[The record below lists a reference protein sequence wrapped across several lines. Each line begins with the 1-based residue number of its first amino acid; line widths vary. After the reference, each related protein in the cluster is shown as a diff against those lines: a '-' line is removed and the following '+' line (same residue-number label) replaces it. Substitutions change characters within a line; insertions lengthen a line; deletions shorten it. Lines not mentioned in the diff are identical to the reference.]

1 MSKVRVRFAP
11 SPTGYLHIG
20 NARTALFN
28 YLFAKKTGGTFIL
41 RIEDTDRERSKKEF
55 EDEIINDLC
64 WLGLDWEEGPDK
76 GGLFTPYRQSDR
88 QDIYDHMI
96 SQLMADGKAYRC
108 FCTEDELEKVRLQQ
122 IANHE
127 PPRYNGKC
135 REMIPLISRSY
146 EVQGKPHTIRFRVEA
161 GVVEVEDLVKG
172 MVTFDCDKIGDFVI
186 RRSDGTAAFNFAN
199 IVDDSLM
206 RVTHVIRGDDHLS
219 NTPRQILISE
229 ALRFIPPQFAHLP
242 LILGADRSPLS
253 KRHGDVSL
261 KSFREKGYLS
271 EAVINYLAHLGISYG
286 EGRDILSIEGLIE
299 GFSLE
304 KVSSSP
310 AVFDTERLNWVN
322 AHYIRNC
329 EARKLRGLLLLH
341 FIKAGVPLADKS
353 EEWINGAI
361 DAVKGEASTLPELV
375 EQLKVFVEEVK
386 PDAEA
391 QVLLKEPSAQ
401 EVIKSFMEEFEKE
414 GAITAERYKS
424 VSERVKGRLSVKG
437 KGLFMPLRVALTGR
451 TKGPEMEKIL
461 MLLGKEE
468 ILKRLDKAAFRREY

>member
-1 MSKVRVRFAP
+1 MSKARVRFAP

-28 YLFAKKTGGTFIL
+28 YLFAKKAGGTFIL

-55 EDEIINDLC
+55 EDEIVNDLR

-76 GGLFTPYRQSDR
+76 GGLFTPYRQSER
-88 QDIYDHMI
+88 QDIYDHMV

-108 FCTEDELEKVRLQQ
+108 FCTEDELEKVHLQQ
-122 IANHE
+122 VANHE

-135 REMIPLISRSY
+135 RNMVPLISRSY

-161 GVVEVEDLVKG
+161 GIVEVEDLVKG
-172 MVTFDCDKIGDFVI
+172 MVTFDCGKIGDFVI

-242 LILGADRSPLS
+242 LILGADRAPLS

-261 KSFREKGYLS
+261 KSFRDRGYLS
-271 EAVINYLAHLGISYG
+271 ESVINYLAHLGISYG
-286 EGRDILSIEGLIE
+286 EGKDILSMDDLIE

-304 KVSSSP
+304 RVSNSP
-310 AVFDTERLNWVN
+310 AVFDTDRLNWIN
-322 AHYIRNC
+322 SHYIRNS
-329 EARKLRGLLLLH
+329 ESKKLRGLLLLH
-341 FIKAGVPLADKS
+341 LVKAGVTLAGKS
-353 EEWINGAI
+353 DEWIDGAI

-375 EQLKVFVEEVK
+375 EHMKLFIEEIR

-391 QVLLKEPSAQ
+391 LAILKEPGAV
-401 EVIKSFMEEFEKE
+401 EVIKAFMEEFQKE
-414 GAITAERYKS
+414 SALTPEIYKAA
-424 VSERVKGRLSVKG
+424 SERVKSGCNVKG
-437 KGLFMPLRVALTGR
+437 KALFMPLRCALTGG

-468 ILKRLDKAAFRREY
+468 ILNRLDKAAFRRE

>member
-1 MSKVRVRFAP
+1 MVKVRVRFAP

-55 EDEIINDLC
+55 EDEIVNDLR

-76 GGLFTPYRQSDR
+76 GGLFTPYRQSER

-122 IANHE
+122 VANHE

-135 REMIPLISRSY
+135 RDMVPLISRSY
-146 EVQGKPHTIRFRVEA
+146 EVQGKPYTIRFRVEA
-161 GVVEVEDLVKG
+161 GIVEVEDLVKG
-172 MVTFDCDKIGDFVI
+172 MVAFDCDNIGDFVI

-206 RVTHVIRGDDHLS
+206 RITHVIRGDDHLS

-242 LILGADRSPLS
+242 LILGADRAPLS

-261 KSFREKGYLS
+261 KSFRDRGYLN
-271 EAVINYLAHLGISYG
+271 EAVKNYLAHLGISYG

-310 AVFDTERLNWVN
+310 AVFDTDRLDWVN
-322 AHYIRNC
+322 AHYIRSC
-329 EARKLRGLLLLH
+329 EAKKLRGLLLLH
-341 FIKAGVPLADKS
+341 LVKGDVNLAGKS
-353 EEWINGAI
+353 DEWIDDAI
-361 DAVKGEASTLPELV
+361 DAVKGETSTLPELV
-375 EQLKVFVEEVK
+375 EHLKVFIEDVR
-386 PDAEA
+386 PDSQTKAI
-391 QVLLKEPSAQ
+391 LKEPSAI
-401 EVIKSFMEEFEKE
+401 EVIRAFREEFEKE
-414 GAITAERYKS
+414 GSITAEIYKS
-424 VSERVKGRLSVKG
+424 VSERVKARLSVKG
-437 KGLFMPLRVALTGR
+437 KGLFMPLRIALTGK

-461 MLLGKEE
+461 RLLGKEE
-468 ILKRLDKAAFRREY
+468 ILKRLANAE

>member
-286 EGRDILSIEGLIE
+286 EGRDILSMEGLIE

-322 AHYIRNC
+322 AHYIRMC
-329 EARKLRGLLLLH
+329 EAKKLRGLLLLH
-341 FIKAGVPLADKS
+341 LVKRGVTLAGRSD
-353 EEWINGAI
+353 EWIDDAI

-375 EQLKVFVEEVK
+375 EHLRVFIVEVK

-391 QVLLKEPSAQ
+391 QAVLKEPGAV
-401 EVIKSFMEEFEKE
+401 EVIKAFMEEFQKE
-414 GAITAERYKS
+414 SALTPERYKAA
-424 VSERVKGRLSVKG
+424 SERIKSGCNVKG
-437 KGLFMPLRVALTGR
+437 KALFMPLRCALTGR

-468 ILKRLDKAAFRREY
+468 VLKRLQLGVNVD

>member
-1 MSKVRVRFAP
+1 MVKNRVRFAP

-41 RIEDTDRERSKKEF
+41 RIEDTDRERSKKEL
-55 EDEIINDLC
+55 EDEIVNDLR

-76 GGLFTPYRQSDR
+76 GGLFTPYKQSER
-88 QDIYDHMI
+88 QDIYDHMV

-108 FCTEDELEKVRLQQ
+108 FCTEDELEKVHLQQ
-122 IANHE
+122 VANHE

-135 REMIPLISRSY
+135 RNMVPLISRSY

-161 GVVEVEDLVKG
+161 GIVEVEDLVKG

-206 RVTHVIRGDDHLS
+206 RITHVIRGDDHLS

-242 LILGADRSPLS
+242 LILGTDRAPLS

-286 EGRDILSIEGLIE
+286 EGRDILSMDELIE

-304 KVSSSP
+304 KISSSP
-310 AVFDTERLNWVN
+310 AVFDTERLNWIN
-322 AHYIRNC
+322 AHYIRMC
-329 EARKLRGLLLLH
+329 EAKKLRGLLLLYLV
-341 FIKAGVPLADKS
+341 KEGVTLAGRSDK
-353 EEWINGAI
+353 WIDDAI

-375 EQLKVFVEEVK
+375 EHLRVFIEEVV

-391 QVLLKEPSAQ
+391 QAILKEPGAV
-401 EVIKSFMEEFEKE
+401 EVIKAFMEEFQKE
-414 GAITAERYKS
+414 SAITPEIYKA
-424 VSERVKGRLSVKG
+424 VSERIKSGCNVKG
-437 KGLFMPLRVALTGR
+437 KALFMPLRCALTGR

-468 ILKRLDKAAFRREY
+468 ILKRLDKAAFRRE

>member
-1 MSKVRVRFAP
+1 MTAIRVRFAP

-55 EDEIINDLC
+55 EDEIVNDLR
-64 WLGLDWEEGPDK
+64 WLGLDWDEGPDK
-76 GGLFTPYRQSDR
+76 GGLFTPYRQSER

-96 SQLMADGKAYRC
+96 SQLMVDGKAYRC
-108 FCTEDELEKVRLQQ
+108 FCTEDELEKVHLQQ
-122 IANHE
+122 VANHE

-135 REMIPLISRSY
+135 RDMVPLISRSY

-161 GVVEVEDLVKG
+161 GIVEVEDLVKG

-242 LILGADRSPLS
+242 LILGADRAPLS

-261 KSFREKGYLS
+261 KSFREKGYLR
-271 EAVINYLAHLGISYG
+271 EALVNYLAHLGLSYG
-286 EGRDILSIEGLIE
+286 EGRDILSVDELID
-299 GFSLE
+299 GFSLDR
-304 KVSSSP
+304 VASSP
-310 AVFDTERLNWVN
+310 AVFDIDKLNWIN
-322 AHYIRNC
+322 SHYIRSC
-329 EARKLRGLLLLH
+329 EPRKLRGLLLLH
-341 FIKAGVPLADKS
+341 LVKAGVNLAGKS
-353 EEWINGAI
+353 EEWIE
-361 DAVKGEASTLPELV
+361 DAVDVVKGEASTLPVLAEHIKMFI
-375 EQLKVFVEEVK
+375 E
-386 PDAEA
+386 EA
-391 QVLLKEPSAQ
+391 QPDGEAQAVLKETGAA
-401 EVIKSFMEEFEKE
+401 EVIKAFKEEFEKE
-414 GAITAERYKS
+414 DSIVPEKYKA
-424 VSERVKGRLSVKG
+424 VSERVKARLAVKG
-437 KGLFMPLRVALTGR
+437 KALFMPLRAALTGR
-451 TKGPEMEKIL
+451 TKGPEMEKVL

-468 ILKRLDKAAFRREY
+468 IIKRLQKAVS

>member
-1 MSKVRVRFAP
+1 MEKVRVRFAP

-28 YLFAKKTGGTFIL
+28 YLFAKKTAGTFIL

-55 EDEIINDLC
+55 EDEIIEDLK
-64 WLGLDWEEGPDK
+64 WLGLDWDEGPDK
-76 GGLFTPYRQSDR
+76 GGMFPPYRQSER

-96 SQLMADGKAYRC
+96 SQLLGDGKAYKC
-108 FCTEDELEKVRLQQ
+108 FCTEEELEQAKLRQ
-122 IANHE
+122 IANGE

-135 REMIPLISRSY
+135 RDLAPLIARSY
-146 EVQGKPHTIRFRVEA
+146 EVQGKPHTIRFKV
-161 GVVEVEDLVKG
+161 GTGIVEVEDLVKG
-172 MVTFDCDKIGDFVI
+172 SVEFDCAKIGDFVI

-229 ALRFIPPQFAHLP
+229 ALRFIPPRFGHLP
-242 LILGADRSPLS
+242 LILGADRTPLS

-261 KSFREKGYLS
+261 KSFRERGYLK
-271 EAVINYLAHLGISYG
+271 EAITNYLAHLGLSYG
-286 EGRDILSIEGLIE
+286 EGKDILSTEDMVT

-304 KVSSSP
+304 KVTSSP
-310 AVFDTERLNWVN
+310 AVFDMYKLDWIDS
-322 AHYIRNC
+322 HYIRNC

-341 FIKAGVPLADKS
+341 LVKAGVSLGEKS
-353 EEWINGAI
+353 EDWIENAI
-361 DAVKGEASTLPELV
+361 DAVKGEAPTLSGLAH
-375 EQLKVFVEEVK
+375 LIKIFIEEVK

-391 QVLLKEPSAQ
+391 QAALKEPNSP
-401 EVIKSFMEEFEKE
+401 EVIKAFREEFQKE
-414 GAITAERYKS
+414 ADMTPEVYKAA
-424 VSERVKGRLSVKG
+424 SERVKLRCSVKG
-437 KGLFMPLRVALTGR
+437 KALFMPLRSALTGR

-461 MLLGKEE
+461 ILLGKEE
-468 ILKRLDKAAFRREY
+468 IIKRLDKTVNWRS